1 MSLPAFRYHPD
12 PPATGSEIRS
22 DARCVCCGDA
32 RGYVYAGPVHA
43 VDEYENCLCPWCI
56 ADGSAHAR
64 LGAAFTDTYGIG
76 GGEWDEVPDAVV
88 SEIACRTLGF
98 QGWQQERWWTHCGD
112 AAQFVGR
119 AGAGEL
125 RALGPQA
132 VASIR
137 ESTGLDEGAEWEHF
151 LAALDKDGSPTAY
164 MFRCIRCGEPG
175 GYQDCV

>member
-1 MSLPAFRYHPD
+1 MPLP
-12 PPATGSEIRS
+12 T
-22 DARCVCCGDA
+22 
-32 RGYVYAGPVHA
+32 VH
-43 VDEYENCLCPWCI
+43 
-56 ADGSAHAR
+56 R
-64 LGAAFTDTYGIG
+64 RRFGAAFTDTYGIG

-88 SEIACRTLGF
+88 SEIACRTPGF